1 MGESLARRNQGTIAL
16 WPAQLVPHPPFPE
29 IYCGTT
35 DLMRE
40 SSSPLLP
47 YQTACTPLDAVIR
60 SKDPF
65 QIPKAGLEI
74 APAAGLAS
82 INVNGSVGAVPAGE
96 FLGESTLG
104 GMLVYAIYQALL
116 TGLRTEA
123 MRRRGQINRA
133 TQIQLV
139 AQTVWASVKEGA
151 AVSAVLAVV
160 LLVFPWMAFP
170 LSVLGL
176 VGTGKATIDLFD
188 AFWDG
193 LSDDQRQELRTLAF
207 HAGVLLGRIHPP
219 LPI

>member
-1 MGESLARRNQGTIAL
+1 MA
-16 WPAQLVPHPPFPE
+16 
-29 IYCGTT
+29 
-35 DLMRE
+35 
-40 SSSPLLP
+40 
-47 YQTACTPLDAVIR
+47 R
-60 SKDPF
+60 SKNPF

-74 APAAGLAS
+74 APVAGLAS

-104 GMLVYAIYQALL
+104 GTVVYAIYQALL

-123 MRRRGQINRA
+123 MRRRGELNRA

-151 AVSAVLAVV
+151 AISAVLAVV

-176 VGTGKATIDLFD
+176 VGTGRATLDLFD

-193 LSDDQRQELRTLAF
+193 LSDEQRQEIRTVAF
-207 HAGVLLGRIHPP
+207 DAGIALGRIRPA
-219 LPI
+219 LQS

>member
-1 MGESLARRNQGTIAL
+1 MT
-16 WPAQLVPHPPFPE
+16 
-29 IYCGTT
+29 
-35 DLMRE
+35 
-40 SSSPLLP
+40 
-47 YQTACTPLDAVIR
+47 R
-60 SKDPF
+60 SKDPY

-74 APAAGLAS
+74 APIAGLAS

-104 GMLVYAIYQALL
+104 GMVVYAIYQALL

-123 MRRRGQINRA
+123 MRRRGELDRA

-139 AQTVWASVKEGA
+139 AQTVWTSVKEGA

-193 LSDDQRQELRTLAF
+193 LSEAQRQELRTLAF
-207 HAGVLLGRIHPP
+207 DAGIALGRFKPSLHN
-219 LPI
+219 